1 MPLSTYSKTRLC
13 ARADN
18 LIRNSLA
25 FSSWAVQDACKKL
38 VAESSRR
45 WAEEEDVR
53 DDITAI
59 VVYFEG
65 YKPV

>member
-1 MPLSTYSKTRLC
+1 MPLST
-13 ARADN
+13 ARQDSAALSEN
-18 LIRNSLA
+18 PNQGQGCHLT
-25 FSSWAVQDACKKL
+25 WAVQDACKKL

-53 DDITAI
+53 DDITAV

>member
-1 MPLSTYSKTRLC
+1 
-13 ARADN
+13 
-18 LIRNSLA
+18 
-25 FSSWAVQDACKKL
+25 VQDACKKL